1 MTEAEANELFV
12 RLMSELRSRREK
24 SPPVDRDDFLKA
36 IETEIDEGKPVQVRL
51 KVRGEK
57 LVDDPVVGKRQ
68 EGSSSGEF
76 IQRQEYSP
84 KERLGILGG
93 EFIQRQEYS
102 PKERLGILVDGLGLA
117 TVAPPL
123 MAQRFLNTI
132 TSFAQD
138 VTDVRMSDDQ
148 TVEARRQVQPQ
159 QINAAN
165 ASLAPLRKLLD
176 EVRRELSN
184 RDPSPHTA
192 ADSKS

>member
-68 EGSSSGEF
+68 EGSSS
-76 IQRQEYSP
+76 
-84 KERLGILGG
+84 G